1 MSLAASGILCLA
13 FDRGGVNR
21 LAAAPQ
27 RTLPQRIRLDLTD
40 CMIADGRSL
49 GAIARLQ
56 RRLESQGGDL
66 ALQNATP
73 ETRAVLDLAGLRIE
87 IAERAMPL
95 TPQPAISGRSR
106 WRWLRRTAA
115 VLFAMS
121 LAACASMA
129 PPENPDATFYTP
141 AKGDD
146 SAVCAGPDHHDQAIR
161 TNVGDT
167 LDVLGD
173 AAPALSPGDRINV
186 WIEDAAEF
194 SSDYVVEPT
203 GLVVFPLIPPV
214 AAAGLTTHEVEEVLR
229 TALVEAGIFRADL
242 LKLAVRV
249 VQFGPLDV
257 EVQGAV
263 FAPGRV
269 RINEISPADKQD
281 KALTRFG
288 DAPLERRVT
297 TALRAAGGVRPD
309 ARLADV
315 QLIRGG
321 TAYALDLRGVLA
333 GAPTVDPT
341 MMAGDRLIVPSA
353 DCFEPALVRPSSITP
368 DGIRVFMS
376 NLTAPARGNATAAI
390 GQFAQSMPYGSKL
403 LQAAVSANCVGG
415 SLASN
420 ARRHVVLISQDPRSG
435 ASDVVQQP
443 IEDLVR
449 DAGRDS
455 FNPYLMPNDAIACYD
470 SAITDVREVAAT
482 MLSVLAPYGVARL
495 SVDNF

>member
-1 MSLAASGILCLA
+1 MSHAALGIVCLA
-13 FDRGGVNR
+13 FDRGGITR

-27 RTLPQRIRLDLTD
+27 HTLPRRIRLDLTD
-40 CMIADGRSL
+40 CTIADGRSL

-73 ETRAVLDLAGLRIE
+73 DTRAVLDLAGLRIE

-95 TPQPAISGRSR
+95 TPQPTASGRSR
-106 WRWLRRTAA
+106 WQWMRRTAA
-115 VLFAMS
+115 ILGAMS

-141 AKGDD
+141 AKGDEA
-146 SAVCAGPDHHDQAIR
+146 AVCAGSDQHDQAFR
-161 TNVGDT
+161 ASVGAT
-167 LDVLGD
+167 LDALGD

-186 WIEDAAEF
+186 WIEDGAEF
-194 SSDYVVEPT
+194 SSDYIVEPT
-203 GLVVFPLIPPV
+203 GLVVVPLIPPV
-214 AAAGLTTHEVEEVLR
+214 AAAGLTTHEVEAALR
-229 TALVEAGIFRADL
+229 TGLVEAGIFRADL

-269 RINEISPADKQD
+269 RINEITPADKQD

-315 QLIRGG
+315 QLIRGD
-321 TAYALDLRGVLA
+321 TAYALDLRGVVA
-333 GAPTVDPT
+333 GQPTVDPT
-341 MMAGDRLIVPSA
+341 MMAGDRLVVPSA

-376 NLTAPARGNATAAI
+376 NLTSPARGNATSAI

-443 IEDLVR
+443 IEELVR

-495 SVDNF
+495 TMDNF